1 MDTLPEELVFE
12 VKDSVGTL
20 TLNRPDKR
28 NALTTSMYEGMR
40 RVFEIVKKSDETKV
54 LIITGNGAGFCAGS
68 DAENRLLAHITGERY
83 TKALEETRADLLEP
97 VMLYFAAALYKLGKP
112 TIAAVNGVAA
122 GAGLSLALLCDIR
135 VASEKARFAASWLNV
150 GLTPDVGATFTLPR
164 IIGMEKALKFF
175 VTADTIDAKEAE
187 RINMVSQVVP
197 HDDLM
202 KVSRELAINI
212 AKGPSVAIELTKRAV
227 AQSLTSELEAQ
238 LYFENYAQNICFMT
252 NDFREGVRAFQQK
265 RRAEFKGL

>member
-1 MDTLPEELVFE
+1 MNTLPEDLLFE
-12 VKDSVGTL
+12 VKDNIGTL

-40 RVFEIVKKSDETKV
+40 HVFEITKKNDGIKV
-54 LIITGNGAGFCAGS
+54 LIITGNGIGFCAGS
-68 DAENRLLAHITGERY
+68 DAENRLLVHIAGEQY
-83 TKALEETRADLLEP
+83 TKAIEETRADLLDP
-97 VMLYFAAALYKLGKP
+97 VMLYFAPALYKLGKP
-112 TIAAVNGVAA
+112 TIAAVNGVAS

-135 VASEKARFAASWLNV
+135 IASEKARFAASWLNV

-187 RINMVSQVVP
+187 RINMVSQVVS
-197 HDDLM
+197 HDNLM
-202 KVSRELAINI
+202 KEARELAIKI
-212 AKGPSVAIELTKRAV
+212 TKGPSVAIELTKRAV
-227 AQSLTSELEAQ
+227 TQSLTSELETQ

-252 NDFREGVRAFQQK
+252 ADFREGVNAFRQK
-265 RRAEFKGL
+265 RKSEFKGL